1 MWRVVPAW
9 SILKKSSGEKLR
21 MYSVWLPM
29 DQGSV
34 LDRLAGAQVRIQ
46 RCGFVCGAEI
56 QRECE
61 VELIDVAG
69 ANPLVNGF
77 DAVGELGFGEAG

>member
-1 MWRVVPAW
+1 
-9 SILKKSSGEKLR
+9 
-21 MYSVWLPM
+21 M
-29 DQGSV
+29 DQRSV

-77 DAVGELGFGEAG
+77 DAVGELGFGEAGCEFEVRLGGFVWGRSGLAQFG